1 MGWSLSKREWR
12 CSAVPSPQLG
22 YAVAAFGTEP
32 VRHPIGLQLSTIFA
46 AGSIVAVLLAFH
58 CLVGHLT
65 AARGPQHPSVK
76 KT

>member
-1 MGWSLSKREWR
+1 
-12 CSAVPSPQLG
+12 
-22 YAVAAFGTEP
+22 